1 MLQFNKDIILKTN
14 KIVLSSDFK
23 PKKKRIKWIDNL
35 NQLEDIRTN
44 LIESIAGVMGKVCE
58 YTNPNFEGFLT
69 GELYSPESS
78 NFVDLCNMSDDFMY
92 DYENGVE

>member
-1 MLQFNKDIILKTN
+1 MNRQLKSIGNSLVNTFRKIDIN
-14 KIVLSSDFK
+14 DDSM
-23 PKKKRIKWIDNL
+23 
-35 NQLEDIRTN
+35 EDIRTN